1 MPLIVNSSI
10 LNCITI
16 TGGIMA
22 TIQKRNGVN
31 GKETY
36 TVTIR
41 LKGVNSQT
49 ATFDRLTDAKRWS
62 ASTESSIREGRYLH
76 AVEAK
81 RNTLADVI
89 NRYLKDPTVKQ
100 ITRDKVD
107 LDGLELRA
115 DPPVEKEGG

>member
-1 MPLIVNSSI
+1 
-10 LNCITI
+10 
-16 TGGIMA
+16 MA

-62 ASTESSIREGRYLH
+62 ASTESSIRKVSAPVVLS
-76 AVEAK
+76 AVRK
-81 RNTLADVI
+81 RPCRKASNS
-89 NRYLKDPTVKQ
+89 
-100 ITRDKVD
+100 
-107 LDGLELRA
+107 GL
-115 DPPVEKEGG
+115 

>member
-1 MPLIVNSSI
+1 MISCHFNKTIFLGMNSLPLIVNCSI
-10 LNCITI
+10 LYCITI
-16 TGGIMA
+16 TRGIMA

-76 AVEAK
+76 A
-81 RNTLADVI
+81 RF
-89 NRYLKDPTVKQ
+89 
-100 ITRDKVD
+100 
-107 LDGLELRA
+107 
-115 DPPVEKEGG
+115 